1 MSAFNTSFEA
11 MPPGPPSTPYAM
23 SGDGSPVHCATQM
36 EMVVPALGSPAVEY
50 TFEPE
55 EGPVQLPPV
64 WRCRCGFQLDAWAT
78 GWPESLQEP
87 LTQER
92 RVPVLTATTGA

>member
-1 MSAFNTSFEA
+1 MSAINTYFEA
-11 MPPGPPSTPYAM
+11 VLPGPSSTPY
-23 SGDGSPVHCATQM
+23 STTGSGSPLHCATEM
-36 EMVVPALGSPAVEY
+36 EMVIPALGSAVVEY

-64 WRCRCGFQLDAWAT
+64 WRCSCGFQLDAWAT
-78 GWPESLQEP
+78 GWPETPQES

-92 RVPVLTATTGA
+92 RVPVLTANTGA